1 MNSVYTAVVGY
12 MSLSTI

>member
-1 MNSVYTAVVGY
+1 MNSVYTVVVGY